1 MNYIDSKKKEKE
13 KNTFM
18 MEIFC
23 ELMVSS
29 FLRCKLVATVSNIC
43 RVVVVVVYIKALQ
56 LSQRGER
63 ETG

>member
-43 RVVVVVVYIKALQ
+43 RVVVVYIKALQ